1 MLVSSLSIIS
11 SQQLNSGRGSG
22 NGGPGGLPENHRE
35 SVLSLPE
42 PGQSGAAAGRVAV
55 VSAESRRGSRCL
67 SRSVVSAS
75 NTNISG
81 AKVDKSGHRHCLE
94 TLLGA

>member
-22 NGGPGGLPENHRE
+22 NGGPEGLPENHQE

-42 PGQSGAAAGRVAV
+42 PGQSGAAAGHVAV
-55 VSAESRRGSRCL
+55 VCVPRAGEDR
-67 SRSVVSAS
+67 VVCHGQWYQHQ
-75 NTNISG
+75 TQTFQEP
-81 AKVDKSGHRHCLE
+81 R
-94 TLLGA
+94 